1 LEGGLLSAQTGH
13 GKLKRTV
20 ACPAE
25 MDPVEIHAALKEG
38 TLKVTLPKI
47 QLAERHTVKVA

>member
-38 TLKVTLPKI
+38 TPKVTLPKI